1 MSSQKRN
8 KRETILTIITN
19 LSQGD
24 ATPDMDDIMRKGR
37 EEGMEDGD
45 IRDMIDQLLQNGE
58 IYEPRPGTFK
68 KMTDQTMATI
78 FEA

>member
-8 KRETILTIITN
+8 KREIVLNVITN
-19 LSQGD
+19 LSQGN
-24 ATPDMDDIMRKGR
+24 ATPDMDDILRKAR
-37 EEGMEDGD
+37 EESIEDAD

-68 KMTDQTMATI
+68 KMTD
-78 FEA
+78 